1 MPTTPAFVDTNV
13 LLYAAST
20 NPSEA
25 GKRNAARS
33 ILVTGDYEFS
43 VQVAQEFFVN
53 ATGKLKPPMGST
65 DAMEFLRGIKP
76 ATVVALDYALFEEA
90 VEIQDRFKIS
100 YWDSAIVAA
109 AKRARCGTLYSE
121 DLTDGQNFD
130 GVKVVNPFRAGFS
143 VSSK

>member
-1 MPTTPAFVDTNV
+1 MPTIPVFVDTNV

-25 GKRNAARS
+25 SKRNAARS
-33 ILVTGDYEFS
+33 VLVTGDYGFS
-43 VQVAQEFFVN
+43 VQVAQQFFVN
-53 ATGKLKPPMGST
+53 ATGKLKPPMSSG

-76 ATVVALDYALFEEA
+76 ATVIALDYDLFEEA
-90 VEIQDRFKIS
+90 VEIQNRFKIS

-109 AKRARCGTLYSE
+109 AKRARCDTLYSE